1 MYSVASRT
9 AKFLG
14 CVRAPGSARGGG
26 RGGHAPASV
35 ASCALWPSETCTAPG
50 ISGAAHRSPRIGGPR
65 GRLGGSRRGPLG
77 RPAPK
82 GGRARGRPASCSCA
96 PTACPAPQLP
106 GRAPGTRGWPPCSVR
121 PQPWPAPGSR
131 ASPRPCVAAPCPV
144 VRTRMGR
151 AQVSRG
157 RVADRTACKRDFSR
171 ETSPGEVTSQSRES
185 LPAATTSPR
194 SHASSVRSRASR
206 QLQSLSCLP
215 LRCEQ
220 SRLLLLA
227 TSSDSCE
234 GLADLTATL
243 GSMIMSS
250 ASTVARGA
258 GAALGRIERTYRA
271 ASIPPTVPSQ
281 TWPVSGT
288 AFMQQTFT
296 IHLQGTSVRSKRCG
310 VSSSGLALAAQ
321 VEIELKSESIKES
334 RAPSWIS

>member
-1 MYSVASRT
+1 
-9 AKFLG
+9 
-14 CVRAPGSARGGG
+14 
-26 RGGHAPASV
+26 
-35 ASCALWPSETCTAPG
+35 
-50 ISGAAHRSPRIGGPR
+50 
-65 GRLGGSRRGPLG
+65 
-77 RPAPK
+77 
-82 GGRARGRPASCSCA
+82 
-96 PTACPAPQLP
+96 
-106 GRAPGTRGWPPCSVR
+106 
-121 PQPWPAPGSR
+121 
-131 ASPRPCVAAPCPV
+131 
-144 VRTRMGR
+144 MGR

-157 RVADRTACKRDFSR
+157 RVADRTACKRDFSC

-234 GLADLTATL
+234 GLAYLTATL